1 MSAAAAGFNGVK
13 LLLLVHCVFLYV
25 CVLLFDPGF
34 VTKFFV
40 ISAFVLREKR
50 YHQVRPLSV
59 RVCVCMR
66 MCVCMSASIHHIS
79 CNASPPKS
87 LDIATANFAGAQII

>member
-25 CVLLFDPGF
+25 CVFLFDPGF

-40 ISAFVLREKR
+40 IPAFVLREKR
-50 YHQVRPLSV
+50 YINFVPRSVPCLS
-59 RVCVCMR
+59 VCVCMR
-66 MCVCMSASIHHIS
+66 MCVCVCVCVRPSITFLVMHLLL
-79 CNASPPKS
+79 NRW
-87 LDIATANFAGAQII
+87 T